1 MSLIDS
7 VRTALEIEPSG
18 RKTRFGAHYRDQ
30 AAAAAEAA
38 QTALQGLQRYSED
51 RLEIEG
57 LVNGARNLVEHAQA
71 TVYETAERAQ
81 TTVAEADALNQATM
95 ERIRDA
101 AAELERR
108 HASLLGLQADVEQ
121 MLKDAREELTITRN
135 DMKNE
140 VGSLRAEVQ
149 RHRRY
154 IDPEER
160 KTNDRSSRN
169 PGKP

>member
-7 VRTALEIEPSG
+7 VRTALDLEPSG
-18 RKTRFGAHYRDQ
+18 RKTRFGATYRDQ
-30 AAAAAEAA
+30 AAVAAEAA

-51 RLEIEG
+51 RLEIDG

-71 TVYETAERAQ
+71 TVYEIAEQAK
-81 TTVAEADALNQATM
+81 TTVAEADAVNQATLV
-95 ERIRDA
+95 RIRDA

-108 HASLLGLQADVEQ
+108 HASLLGLQSDVEQ
-121 MLKDAREELTITRN
+121 MLRGAREELTIVRN

-149 RHRRY
+149 RHRQY
-154 IDPEER
+154 IDTEER
-160 KTNDRSSRN
+160 KTNDRNRSN
-169 PGKP
+169 PS